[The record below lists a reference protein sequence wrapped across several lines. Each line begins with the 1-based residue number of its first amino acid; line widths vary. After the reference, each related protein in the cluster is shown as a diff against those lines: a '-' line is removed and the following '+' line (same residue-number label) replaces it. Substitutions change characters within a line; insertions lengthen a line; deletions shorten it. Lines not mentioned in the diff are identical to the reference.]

1 MQRLFIAPV
10 CSVFFFTQRTLSVN
24 LWRSKSSAEVWAH
37 PSKHP
42 YLLQSKAVHID
53 AIKVVARTYR
63 CKFEYISNYV
73 FIYIYIRRFTWRDIQ
88 HKYTVYIERERKKRI
103 DTGLTEI
110 FRYPMYIHR
119 YPQININQQ
128 VYHDFPHTVMWLKQF
143 HEPSPSHHNFYRWYK
158 LKGYHS
164 QSWVVY
170 GIVFPISL
178 TMLGPSSTVPC
189 TAHQCRSAS
198 AILHGLKGF
207 ERPRNVMP
215 IFWSPPK

>member
-1 MQRLFIAPV
+1 
-10 CSVFFFTQRTLSVN
+10 
-24 LWRSKSSAEVWAH
+24 
-37 PSKHP
+37 
-42 YLLQSKAVHID
+42 
-53 AIKVVARTYR
+53 
-63 CKFEYISNYV
+63 
-73 FIYIYIRRFTWRDIQ
+73 
-88 HKYTVYIERERKKRI
+88 
-103 DTGLTEI
+103 
-110 FRYPMYIHR
+110 MYIHR

-215 IFWSPPK
+215 IFWSPPKWWCIGRSSLLLTLFLFLFFIVIIIIIIIIVIIIIFIIMFIIISIIIIIIIIIVIYIIRMWFIGRQYMGKYHRPIYGDGG